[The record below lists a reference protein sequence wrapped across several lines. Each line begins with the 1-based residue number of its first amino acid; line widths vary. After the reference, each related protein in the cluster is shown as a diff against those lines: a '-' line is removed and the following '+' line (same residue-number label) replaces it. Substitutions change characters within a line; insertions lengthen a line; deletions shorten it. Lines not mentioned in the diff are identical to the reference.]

1 MDTNYIFS
9 NINNIKKKRKRKKV
23 KKSYDDVSTSITEV
37 NKDELVIE
45 STVHDV
51 KNTVNTGR
59 NSVNMTSSGITSGN
73 VTTINTSIG
82 TASGNSSDLI
92 EDNPILQQQD
102 VVVGNVG
109 KRSREEN
116 VIESSKRVA
125 FSLELPTEKEII
137 IPTKRTNLSNSNL
150 SLNALKQT
158 TKTLSDIDQR
168 QQQSV
173 LEALRCQLQKL
184 EVSTEHKNQKLQN
197 KLKVLSAVRNQLKEL
212 MERKRGL
219 SGVEEGSRIP
229 MAVVG
234 GNTEESVVMKT
245 TVMMRDIVSEM
256 QPFLPSKSSVPTTS
270 STSSAPTYYQNG
282 IIHPKNNIDTQLR
295 YNKSTTTS
303 STDPRTTNEEK
314 EKQHLNSEIHQN
326 KGDNLKYPISGLV
339 GVTVVDAM
347 WLPLPLSSIGA
358 TGVGD
363 TVHGREIAVFVRIC
377 NNSLLPVFNVHIGV
391 GQEKSPLSSRP
402 AMMGMSTTSG
412 REGRD
417 KRLLVFLEV
426 YLYY

>member
-326 KGDNLKYPISGLV
+326 KGVYI
-339 GVTVVDAM
+339 
-347 WLPLPLSSIGA
+347 
-358 TGVGD
+358 
-363 TVHGREIAVFVRIC
+363 HQ
-377 NNSLLPVFNVHIGV
+377 LL
-391 GQEKSPLSSRP
+391 
-402 AMMGMSTTSG
+402 
-412 REGRD
+412 
-417 KRLLVFLEV
+417 
-426 YLYY
+426 